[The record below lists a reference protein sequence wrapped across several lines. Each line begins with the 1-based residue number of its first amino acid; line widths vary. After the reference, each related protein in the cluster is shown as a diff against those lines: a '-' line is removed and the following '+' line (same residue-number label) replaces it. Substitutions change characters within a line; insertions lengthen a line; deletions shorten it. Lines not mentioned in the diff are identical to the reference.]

1 MVSTFQFLGS
11 VAKTCKH
18 KQKHEASSK
27 VGPGA
32 RSITSFESFFR
43 RISKS
48 MAPKPKPE
56 VLVQPTEQHNG
67 AQFVRIGQRVAA
79 VIVKYQDVMYLLND
93 SMVA

>member
-1 MVSTFQFLGS
+1 MVATFQFLGP
-11 VAKTCKH
+11 VAKTCKP
-18 KQKHEASSK
+18 KPKHEASFQGWPGGSK
-27 VGPGA
+27 YKFI
-32 RSITSFESFFR
+32 RIIFR

-79 VIVKYQDVMYLLND
+79 VIVKYQDIMYLLND